1 MNKVKISITNS
12 YGKKITFIPKHAL
25 TIKQLFGS
33 KDEYIGGTSMF
44 RTEINNGQDVL
55 LIISAPDY
63 VSEAILPDL
72 LEKIAKLIKN

>member
-1 MNKVKISITNS
+1 MSKVKISITNS

-33 KDEYIGGTSMF
+33 KDDIGGTSMF
-44 RTEINNGQDVL
+44 RTEINNGQNVL

-72 LEKIAKLIKN
+72 LEKIVKLIKS